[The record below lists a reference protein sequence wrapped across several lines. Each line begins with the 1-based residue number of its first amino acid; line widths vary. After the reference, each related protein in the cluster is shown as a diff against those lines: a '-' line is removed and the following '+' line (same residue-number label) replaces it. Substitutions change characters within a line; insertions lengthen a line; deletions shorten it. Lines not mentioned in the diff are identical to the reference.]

1 MKKMQV
7 EMNKS
12 VYLEF
17 VIPDVCKVQMYE
29 FCYDF
34 IQEKYNKKFQLVLP
48 WYGKP

>member
-1 MKKMQV
+1 MFSRKINNCWDQKTQV

-17 VIPDVCKVQMYE
+17 AIPDVCKVQMYE

-34 IQEKYNKKFQLVLP
+34 I
-48 WYGKP
+48 